1 MCFNVNDIDLALNET
16 RTLTHIHSHANRNKH
31 LLSTSYHPSLLR
43 FLRSLFCSAAAAVVA
58 AAETIAAVAEGLK
71 SKLFVYYD
79 IGNVQLKHGL
89 ASSAPQGKA
98 HGAQVRS

>member
-1 MCFNVNDIDLALNET
+1 MLM
-16 RTLTHIHSHANRNKH
+16 TLIWHWTKHAHSHTHSHANRNKH
-31 LLSTSYHPSLLR
+31 LLSTSYDPSLIR
-43 FLRSLFCSAAAAVVA
+43 FLRSLFCSAAAAGA
-58 AAETIAAVAEGLK
+58 AAATTAAVAEGLE